1 MFNRELEESA
11 IRLRHML
18 DYARE
23 AVTLA
28 RGKSRADLDADR
40 VLNLALVHLVEIV
53 GEAASRVSKDVQG
66 QYPQI
71 PWPQVV
77 SMRNRLVHGYDFL
90 DFDILWQTIT
100 EDLPELIAILE
111 KIVPP
116 EKPDSQE

>member
-1 MFNRELEESA
+1 MSNRERNESA
-11 IRLRHML
+11 VRLRHML

-23 AVTLA
+23 AVSLVQD
-28 RGKSRADLDADR
+28 KSRADLDIDR

-53 GEAASRVSKDVQG
+53 GEAASRVSKEVQN

-77 SMRNRLVHGYDFL
+77 STRNRLIHGYDFL
-90 DFDILWQTIT
+90 DFDVLWQTVT
-100 EDLPELIAILE
+100 EDLPELITTLE

-116 EKPDSQE
+116 TEEA

>member
-1 MFNRELEESA
+1 MPSREQEESI

-23 AVTLA
+23 AVSLGK
-28 RGKSRADLDADR
+28 GKSRADLDTDR
-40 VLNLALVHLVEIV
+40 LLNLALVHLVEIV
-53 GEAASRVSKDVQG
+53 GEAASRVSKDVQY

-77 SMRNRLVHGYDFL
+77 STRNRLVHGYDFL

-111 KIVPP
+111 NIVPP
-116 EKPDSQE
+116 EE

>member
-1 MFNRELEESA
+1 MSNRELEEST
-11 IRLRHML
+11 IRMRHML

-28 RGKSRADLDADR
+28 RGKSRADLDVDR

-71 PWPQVV
+71 PWPHVV
-77 SMRNRLVHGYDFL
+77 STRNRLVHGYDFL

-116 EKPDSQE
+116 EE